1 MVMTKYPCD
10 PTVGREAQA
19 ISHQLQGR
27 WTWAVL
33 SDPVHVVSG
42 ASAHVEILHHRRF
55 VLNHVL
61 LEDLLPGYTAPRRCP
76 TTVRIIKRNLNVLLS
91 QVIDAKSQ

>member
-1 MVMTKYPCD
+1 MVMTKYPWD
-10 PTVGREAQA
+10 PAVGREAQA
-19 ISHQLQGR
+19 ISHQLQGG
-27 WTWAVL
+27 WTRAV

-55 VLNHVL
+55 VLTHVL

-76 TTVRIIKRNLNVLLS
+76 TTVRIIKRNLNIFLS